1 MGLEGTLRVFSLT
14 DIFQVL
20 GLQRKS
26 GVLTVEGEDDTVTIS
41 FLGGQVVAAESARH
55 RLDNR
60 IGHLLVRAGR
70 IAEEQL
76 TEILQLQKET
86 QQRLGF
92 LLIRDRLVTPE
103 DLREALRLQILRIV
117 FGAFRWTDGRFRF
130 TQEGPIDYD
139 ADHMS
144 PVPTESILMEAAQML
159 DEWPMLE
166 QKVRSRHMV
175 FRRAP
180 GVEGLNLVTGSE
192 EQREGVLVVGKSE
205 AETWRWVDGNR
216 SVADILERAFLSEFD
231 VYKGLAELVGRNLI
245 LEGRLAPVP
254 SLEPAVSAP
263 RIRRSARNQIL
274 LWAALAALAALGY
287 YLVPL
292 NSWNVFLRRPS
303 TRREVSDFLKSVSLE
318 RLASIERG
326 VRVFYDSTGQYP
338 KSLDD
343 LVAAGILDEES
354 TIDPYGRKYRY
365 ILRSDDGKF
374 GLYGRN
380 AFGQIDL
387 DLSFD
392 RTLAPVAELHPAL
405 QRRQQERR
413 PGVQVIE

>member
-41 FLGGQVVAAESARH
+41 FLGGQVVAAESGRH

-70 IAEEQL
+70 IGEEQL
-76 TEILQLQKET
+76 AEILQLQKET

-180 GVEGLNLVTGSE
+180 GVEALNLVTSAD
-192 EQREGVLVVGKSE
+192 EQREGALLVTKAE
-205 AETWRWVDGNR
+205 AEAWRWIDGTR

-231 VYKGLAELVGRNLI
+231 VYKGLAELIGRNLI
-245 LEGRLAPVP
+245 LEGKVAPAAAA
-254 SLEPAVSAP
+254 EAAPAAP
-263 RIRRSARNQIL
+263 RIRRSLRNQLL
-274 LWAALAALAALGY
+274 LWISIAAVAALGFF
-287 YLVPL
+287 LLPR

-303 TRREVSDFLKSVSLE
+303 TRREVADFLKSVSLE
-318 RLASIERG
+318 RLASIERA

-354 TIDPYGRKYRY
+354 TVDPYGRKYRY

-380 AFGQIDL
+380 AFGEIDL

-392 RTLAPVAELHPAL
+392 RTLAPVAELHPAA
-405 QRRQQERR
+405 QRRQQEKR
-413 PGVQVIE
+413 PVVQVIE